1 MADIASKVAQIR
13 QATYG
18 KDVRESIAS
27 GIEAINSEVVNTT
40 NRQNAIDAQEAT
52 RQSNENT
59 RIANEN
65 QRQTQE
71 QNRINT
77 FNTNEGN
84 RQSLF
89 STNENQRQTQEQN
102 RMNTFNTNETAR
114 SDTFNTNE
122 TERDAVIAQFK
133 AWYNSSSLTG
143 RLPFVI
149 DGGNFGDSRTG
160 ATYDGGNF
168 GDPR

>member
-1 MADIASKVAQIR
+1 MANIADKVAQIR
-13 QATYG
+13 QAIFG

-27 GIEAINSEVVNTT
+27 GIEAINSEVVSTTARQKVIDGQEQTRISNEKIRQSQEKIRQSQEASRVSTFDNNET
-40 NRQNAIDAQEAT
+40 NRQN
-52 RQSNENT
+52 
-59 RIANEN
+59 
-65 QRQTQE
+65 
-71 QNRINT
+71 T
-77 FNTNEGN
+77 FDTNEGN

-89 STNENQRQTQEQN
+89 STNE
-102 RMNTFNTNETAR
+102 
-114 SDTFNTNE
+114 
-122 TERDAVIAQFK
+122 TERDAVITQFK

>member
-1 MADIASKVAQIR
+1 MANIADKVAQIR
-13 QATYG
+13 QAIFG
-18 KDVRESIAS
+18 KDVRENIAS

-89 STNENQRQTQEQN
+89 STNE
-102 RMNTFNTNETAR
+102 
-114 SDTFNTNE
+114 

>member
-1 MADIASKVAQIR
+1 MANIADKVAQIR
-13 QATYG
+13 QAIFG

-27 GIEAINSEVVNTT
+27 GIEAINSEVVSTT
-40 NRQNAIDAQEAT
+40 ARQNVIDSQE
-52 RQSNENT
+52 QS

-65 QRQTQE
+65 TRQTQE
-71 QNRINT
+71 TDRKST
-77 FNTNEGN
+77 FNTNE
-84 RQSLF
+84 
-89 STNENQRQTQEQN
+89 TARQT
-102 RMNTFNTNETAR
+102 TFDTNETAR

>member
-1 MADIASKVAQIR
+1 MANIANKVAQIR
-13 QATYG
+13 QAIFG
-18 KDVRESIAS
+18 KDVRENIAS
-27 GIEAINSEVVNTT
+27 GIEAINSEVVSTTARQNVIDSQEQTRISNETIRQSQEASRVSTFDNNET
-40 NRQNAIDAQEAT
+40 NRQN
-52 RQSNENT
+52 
-59 RIANEN
+59 
-65 QRQTQE
+65 
-71 QNRINT
+71 T
-77 FNTNEGN
+77 FDTNEGN

-89 STNENQRQTQEQN
+89 S
-102 RMNTFNTNETAR
+102 
-114 SDTFNTNE
+114 TNE

>member
-1 MADIASKVAQIR
+1 MANIADKVAQIR
-13 QATYG
+13 QAIFG

-27 GIEAINSEVVNTT
+27 GIEAINTEVVSTT
-40 NRQNAIDAQEAT
+40 ARQNVIESQEQT
-52 RQSNENT
+52 RINNENT

-65 QRQTQE
+65 TRQTQE
-71 QNRINT
+71 S
-77 FNTNEGN
+77 N
-84 RQSLF
+84 RQ
-89 STNENQRQTQEQN
+89 NI
-102 RMNTFNTNETAR
+102 FNTNETAR

-122 TERDAVIAQFK
+122 VERDAIMTQFK

-160 ATYDGGNF
+160 AATYDGGDF
-168 GDPR
+168 GDPRL

>member
-1 MADIASKVAQIR
+1 MANIADKVAQIR
-13 QATYG
+13 QAIFG
-18 KDVRESIAS
+18 KDVRENIAS

-71 QNRINT
+71 QNR
-77 FNTNEGN
+77 
-84 RQSLF
+84 
-89 STNENQRQTQEQN
+89 
-102 RMNTFNTNETAR
+102 MNTFNTNETAR

-122 TERDAVIAQFK
+122 TERDAVIARFK
-133 AWYNSSSLTG
+133 TWYNSSSLTG

-160 ATYDGGNF
+160 ATYDGGDF

>member
-1 MADIASKVAQIR
+1 MANIADKVAQIR
-13 QATYG
+13 QAIFG
-18 KDVRESIAS
+18 KDVRENIAS

-77 FNTNEGN
+77 FDTNEGN

-89 STNENQRQTQEQN
+89 STNE
-102 RMNTFNTNETAR
+102 
-114 SDTFNTNE
+114 
-122 TERDAVIAQFK
+122 TERDAVITQFK

>member
-1 MADIASKVAQIR
+1 MANIADKVAQIR
-13 QATYG
+13 QAIFG

-27 GIEAINSEVVNTT
+27 GIEAINSEVVSTT
-40 NRQNAIDAQEAT
+40 ARQKVIDSQEQTRISNETIRQSQEAT
-52 RQSNENT
+52 R
-59 RIANEN
+59 R
-65 QRQTQE
+65 
-71 QNRINT
+71 NT
-77 FNTNEGN
+77 FDTNEGN

-89 STNENQRQTQEQN
+89 S
-102 RMNTFNTNETAR
+102 
-114 SDTFNTNE
+114 SNE

>member
-1 MADIASKVAQIR
+1 MANIADKVAQIR
-13 QATYG
+13 QAIFG
-18 KDVRESIAS
+18 KDVRENIAS
-27 GIEAINSEVVNTT
+27 GIEAINSEVVSTT
-40 NRQNAIDAQEAT
+40 ARQKVIDGQEAT

-59 RIANEN
+59 R
-65 QRQTQE
+65 QSQE
-71 QNRINT
+71 TTRVN
-77 FNTNEGN
+77 
-84 RQSLF
+84 
-89 STNENQRQTQEQN
+89 
-102 RMNTFNTNETAR
+102 
-114 SDTFNTNE
+114 NE

>member
-1 MADIASKVAQIR
+1 MANIADKVAQIR
-13 QATYG
+13 QAIFG

-27 GIEAINSEVVNTT
+27 GIEAINSEVVGTT
-40 NRQNAIDAQEAT
+40 ARQNVIDSQEQT
-52 RQSNENT
+52 RISNENT
-59 RIANEN
+59 R
-65 QRQTQE
+65 QTQE
-71 QNRINT
+71 TDRKST
-77 FNTNEGN
+77 FNTNE
-84 RQSLF
+84 
-89 STNENQRQTQEQN
+89 TARQT
-102 RMNTFNTNETAR
+102 TFDTNETAR

>member
-1 MADIASKVAQIR
+1 MANIADKVAQIR
-13 QATYG
+13 QAIFG

-40 NRQNAIDAQEAT
+40 NRQNAIDSQEAT

-77 FNTNEGN
+77 FNTNE
-84 RQSLF
+84 
-89 STNENQRQTQEQN
+89 TARQT
-102 RMNTFNTNETAR
+102 TFDTNETAR

-122 TERDAVIAQFK
+122 TERDTVIAQFK

-160 ATYDGGNF
+160 VTYDGGNF

>member
-1 MADIASKVAQIR
+1 MANIADKVAQIR
-13 QATYG
+13 QAIFG

-89 STNENQRQTQEQN
+89 STNE
-102 RMNTFNTNETAR
+102 
-114 SDTFNTNE
+114 
-122 TERDAVIAQFK
+122 TERDAVITQFK

-160 ATYDGGNF
+160 ATYDGGDF

>member
-1 MADIASKVAQIR
+1 MANIADKVAQIR
-13 QATYG
+13 QAIFG

-40 NRQNAIDAQEAT
+40 NRQNVIDSQEQSRISNETIRQSQEAS
-52 RQSNENT
+52 RVS
-59 RIANEN
+59 
-65 QRQTQE
+65 
-71 QNRINT
+71 T
-77 FNTNEGN
+77 FDTNEGN

-89 STNENQRQTQEQN
+89 STNE
-102 RMNTFNTNETAR
+102 
-114 SDTFNTNE
+114 
-122 TERDAVIAQFK
+122 TERDAVITQFK

-160 ATYDGGNF
+160 ATYDGGDF